1 MLLLLSYNATIHP
14 KTCGRYGVLTVWRRT
29 GLAVKKTSA
38 DGKTT
43 YAFTGKIQ
51 LLPDPLADPLPDHI
65 PKMYFVNSMSDLFH
79 KDVPD
84 EFIEAVFEVM
94 ERAHWHTF
102 QVLTRRPVWDAL
114 RTGNI
119 RVLSPPRR

>member
-1 MLLLLSYNATIHP
+1 
-14 KTCGRYGVLTVWRRT
+14 VLTVWRRT

-43 YAFTGKIQ
+43 CAFTGKIQ
-51 LLPDPLADPLPDHI
+51 LLPDQLADPLPDHI

-94 ERAHWHTF
+94 EQPHWHRITPSTPHRLAVCAKRIVF
-102 QVLTRRPVWDAL
+102 IKRWP
-114 RTGNI
+114 
-119 RVLSPPRR
+119 